1 MLLGGQIDKDKEYKN
16 INNYYTSHDVLDAVQ
31 TSLRYTNRVP
41 GTVYD
46 IRNPTTR
53 IADLI
58 ANHKGYPDDKI
69 DGEFKVEIG
78 EKGEVGHGY
87 IRSEERRVGK
97 ESRYRSWT
105 SDEKKKSGVR

>member
-87 IRSEERRVGK
+87 I
-97 ESRYRSWT
+97 YLAA
-105 SDEKKKSGVR
+105 DEDRKSTRLNSSHVAISYAVFCL